1 MFVYFV
7 SEDGAD
13 SFGMV
18 YGGGGGNGGWVH
30 RLNTCVKI
38 RSNGK

>member
-1 MFVYFV
+1 MSVYFV

-18 YGGGGGNGGWVH
+18 YGGGGNGGWVH